1 MIAERERLI
10 TGCSVAPGK
19 ASLYQLPERW
29 IIHGRSGR
37 GSSSTPKL
45 ISAEDKARRNTG
57 RVISRY
63 WQAVG
68 WLWMR
73 SKPEVVDLGKGRKLR
88 HRQGFLTLTLP
99 GVASEDHKA
108 IKAKVLDPFFTYCR
122 NVLGLRDYV
131 WTAELQERGEIHFH
145 AIVNQFLPKDK
156 IRSAWLSA
164 CDRSGII
171 SSSGGGSRP
180 ATEIEECKDWNG
192 SRIYAGKYLSKALRS
207 GEIVGRVWSGSHS
220 VTGIGSVSTNEVD
233 QAFDVP
239 GALVEIKRAKAQW
252 RQHDHGISTA
262 RFDVGAITRRRSP
275 ILHRL
280 FKRHLHDID
289 TNTADHALPQF
300 RSITSPPRSDQ
311 QAVPRASGQDQCST
325 GRVQVDRSF
334 PIHQYGVDLTGHAT
348 GKIVRRSPSGSCS
361 TSTDPPPDLWS
372 QCLQ

>member
-1 MIAERERLI
+1 M
-10 TGCSVAPGK
+10 
-19 ASLYQLPERW
+19 PERW
-29 IIHGRSGR
+29 IIHGRSSR
-37 GSSSTPKL
+37 GSSGAPKL

-73 SKPEVVDLGKGRKLR
+73 SSSEVIDLGKGRKLK

-99 GVASEDHKA
+99 GVATEDHKA
-108 IKAKVLDPFFTYCR
+108 VKAKVLDPFFTYCR

-156 IRSAWLSA
+156 IRAAWLSA
-164 CDRSGII
+164 CDRSGIV

-207 GEIVGRVWSGSHS
+207 GDIVGRVWSGSHS

-239 GALVEIKRAKAQW
+239 GALREIAKAQAKW

-262 RFDVGAITRRRSP
+262 RYDVGAITRRRSP

-280 FKRHLHDID
+280 FKRHLHNID
-289 TNTADHALPQF
+289 TNPEDHALPQY
-300 RSITSPPRSDQ
+300 RTVTTAPGSVSSPITHAPS
-311 QAVPRASGQDQCST
+311 AYVNTA
-325 GRVQVDRSF
+325 GRVNVDRAF
-334 PIHQYGVDLTGHAT
+334 PQHTAGVDLSRVAT
-348 GKIVRRSPSGSCS
+348 GPRLHRNPSPLLVKGRSE
-361 TSTDPPPDLWS
+361 PPDLWS
-372 QCLQ
+372 QCGE

>member
-1 MIAERERLI
+1 MIAERERWI

-29 IIHGRSGR
+29 MIHGRSGR
-37 GSSSTPKL
+37 GSSSSPKL

-73 SKPEVVDLGKGRKLR
+73 SKPEVVDLGKGRKLK

-171 SSSGGGSRP
+171 SRSGGGSRP

-192 SRIYAGKYLSKALRS
+192 SRIYAGKYLAKALRS

-239 GALVEIKRAKAQW
+239 GALKEVKRAKAQW

-280 FKRHLHDID
+280 FKRHLHNID
-289 TNTADHALPQF
+289 TNTNANALPQY
-300 RSITSPPRSDQ
+300 RTVNAPSGSDQ
-311 QAVPRASGQDQCST
+311 ATFHVAPSADVHSA
-325 GRVQVDRSF
+325 GRVNVDRSF
-334 PIHQYGVDLTGHAT
+334 QALGSGLALTG
-348 GKIVRRSPSGSCS
+348 
-361 TSTDPPPDLWS
+361 TSTGSRSSDNRPRTSSPVRYDPPDLWS
-372 QCLQ
+372 QLL